1 MKRKDWISLIAML
14 IIVFIALMGCQFKA
28 NGDWLKAA
36 IDLLFVLIPMAL
48 FFVIAVVARNRKGGY
63 IKFWRGLSYVLFGFT
78 VLCLLWMSRPVMH
91 YFNVMANK
99 QIVTENVQ
107 SILGSCEKMFQKYES
122 EVGSRIITYIED
134 IKSAK
139 EGNTKKLRVLRN
151 FDPTMTDYDKLVND
165 WQIAMFTNY
174 EENKKQF
181 EEQRQSFEKA
191 LILDFNPFKAAGQF
205 DQLVTQYDSY
215 FKALSKDYSNLTPFE
230 KDERKNI
237 VFESEDIDKVKK
249 EVTSIFAEYAF
260 NFLVFIMYLILAFLA
275 CSSYVFFRDETM
287 GKFSKRGTYADVYQ
301 KGFQL
306 HK

>member
-14 IIVFIALMGCQFKA
+14 TIVFIALMGCQFKA

-48 FFVIAVVARNRKGGY
+48 FFVIAVAARNRKGGY

-78 VLCLLWMSRPVMH
+78 ILCLLWMSRPVMH
-91 YFNVMANK
+91 YFNVMGSK
-99 QIVTENVQ
+99 QIVTDNVQ

-122 EVGSRIITYIED
+122 EVGSRLTTYKED

-139 EGNTKKLRVLRN
+139 EGNIKKLRVLRDS
-151 FDPTMTDYDKLVND
+151 FPTMTNYDELVKT
-165 WQIAMFTNY
+165 WQETMFEVY
-174 EENKKQF
+174 KDNKRQF

-205 DQLVTQYDSY
+205 YQLVNQDSIY
-215 FKALSKDYSNLTPFE
+215 FGALSAAYSTLTPFE
-230 KDERKNI
+230 KYEQKNI
-237 VFESEDIDKVKK
+237 VFESEDIDKEKK